1 MLRKTLENSSEL
13 LVYKWLI
20 PESIS
25 EKPKLDN
32 SVSINLALI
41 SHSLQCSNFIY
52 ANIYF
57 ISLLF

>member
-1 MLRKTLENSSEL
+1 MKNAQKNSGEL